1 MSSLRRINSSRA
13 NAARSRGPIT
23 PEGKERSSANALRH
37 GLLANCVVLKNE
49 SSQCFDDL
57 VTQHI
62 QRFAPADG
70 VEFAMIEEMVAANW
84 RMRRAWAIE
93 NRLMEKAIRNQPPGD
108 EVARI
113 AAAFSQLAASPEL
126 NLLHR
131 YEARLHR
138 IYQRALNNLLMLGE
152 PELPKEPSPISEHP
166 VAQIPGGDVR
176 EVDIPTT
183 RIETAPLDA
192 PIATEGG
199 GGRRAQPRAPDLSGP
214 AQTGGACGVG
224 TRPPGPRSR
233 ELPAAASEDAAGPSR
248 RSADAGDAS
257 CKESPPDAPY
267 KFELQPQPFET
278 EWLTTS

>member
-23 PEGKERSSANALRH
+23 PEGKERSSAH
-37 GLLANCVVLKNE
+37 PPPPGLLPNGVVLKNE
-49 SSQCFDDL
+49 SSQCFDAL
-57 VTQHI
+57 VPQHI

-113 AAAFSQLAASPEL
+113 AAAFSEPAASPEL

-138 IYQRALNNLLMLGE
+138 IYQRALNNLVMLGE
-152 PELPKEPSPISEHP
+152 PELPNEPSPISEQCAP
-166 VAQIPGGDVR
+166 VAQGPGGDV
-176 EVDIPTT
+176 
-183 RIETAPLDA
+183 
-192 PIATEGG
+192 
-199 GGRRAQPRAPDLSGP
+199 
-214 AQTGGACGVG
+214 
-224 TRPPGPRSR
+224 PG
-233 ELPAAASEDAAGPSR
+233 
-248 RSADAGDAS
+248 
-257 CKESPPDAPY
+257 
-267 KFELQPQPFET
+267 
-278 EWLTTS
+278 

>member
-37 GLLANCVVLKNE
+37 GLLAKCVVLKNE
-49 SSQCFDDL
+49 SNECFDDL

-84 RMRRAWAIE
+84 RIRRAWAIE

-108 EVARI
+108 EAARI
-113 AAAFSQLAASPEL
+113 ANAFSELAASPEL

-138 IYQRALNNLLMLGE
+138 IYHRALDNLLILGE
-152 PELPKEPSPISEHP
+152 PDLPKEPSPISGHQP
-166 VAQIPGGDVR
+166 AQQESPAPQPPPSPPSPDPQPLPPPPG
-176 EVDIPTT
+176 P
-183 RIETAPLDA
+183 
-192 PIATEGG
+192 
-199 GGRRAQPRAPDLSGP
+199 QPPASGP
-214 AQTGGACGVG
+214 QPPAPGPQLPASGPCR
-224 TRPPGPRSR
+224 RPPGFCPSTEGLALGGVRN
-233 ELPAAASEDAAGPSR
+233 AG
-248 RSADAGDAS
+248 
-257 CKESPPDAPY
+257 
-267 KFELQPQPFET
+267 
-278 EWLTTS
+278 